1 MTEPGFRRFWNAIKL
16 PPAVPRRSFDD
27 QYRSPYWKKLWD
39 VLKPP
44 PAVRRILWIAT
55 GAVLVAGGAW
65 GAYSYVSG
73 APRRA
78 QAALEDGLRLM
89 ASGKYQQAIDTFT
102 RATNIWPRLGAGYLE
117 RGLAHLNLQDTGAA
131 TADFRHAIE
140 VDRNLTEAH
149 TGLGSIYRQQGDL
162 NGAVNEFTVAITLG
176 STVDANYQ
184 RGQLYESLGEHQK
197 AIEDYNVA
205 ITQFPDAPYVY
216 RARALSKENMGDRE
230 GAEGDRRTAYS
241 IEHPYS
247 R

>member
-1 MTEPGFRRFWNAIKL
+1 MIESGFRRLWNAIKL
-16 PPAVPRRSFDD
+16 PPAVQRRSFDD
-27 QYRSPYWKKLWD
+27 QYRRSFWD
-39 VLKPP
+39 VLKLPA
-44 PAVRRILWIAT
+44 AVRRIVLIAT

-78 QAALEDGLRLM
+78 QAALGDGLRLM
-89 ASGKYQQAIDTFT
+89 ASGKYQQAIETFT

-117 RGLAHLNLQDTGAA
+117 RGLAYLNLRDPGAA
-131 TADFRHAIE
+131 AADFRRAIE
-140 VDRNLTEAH
+140 VDRTLTEAH
-149 TGLGSIYRQQGDL
+149 TALGSIYRQQGDL
-162 NGAVNEFTVAITLG
+162 NGAVNEFTTAIALG

-216 RARALSKENMGDRE
+216 RARALSKENLGDRA